1 MTRAMGLIS
10 GGLDSILAARI
21 IREQGIEV
29 IGVAFTTPF
38 FGSQGAELAA
48 QTAGI
53 PLRILDI
60 TETHLR
66 MLRSPKHGYGGN
78 MNPCIDCHT
87 LMLRE
92 AGGLMEREGGNFLF
106 TGEVLGQRP
115 MSQNKGAL
123 RIVERESGYEGR
135 VLRPLCAKLLPET
148 MAEQEGLVDRERLLA
163 ISGRSRRQQ
172 LELARRYHITEYLT
186 PAGGCLLTDPIF
198 SRRLRDL
205 FDHQAEVQS
214 RDIELLKIG
223 RHLRFSP
230 TAKMIVGRNARD
242 NERVSQ
248 LLVSEDDLLKVEEY
262 PGPLCL
268 IPYGGSEEEIQR
280 AAAICVRY
288 SDAPKAEEIT
298 VLWSR
303 AGEEKRISV
312 RSCLTSVPAG
322 LMI

>member
-1 MTRAMGLIS
+1 MTKAMGLIS

-21 IREQGIEV
+21 IIDQGIEV
-29 IGVAFTTPF
+29 VGVSFITPF
-38 FGSQGAELAA
+38 FGSQGAERAA
-48 QTAGI
+48 KALGI

-60 TETHLR
+60 TEIHLE
-66 MLRSPKHGYGGN
+66 MLRRPKHGYGRN
-78 MNPCIDCHT
+78 MNPCIDCHC

-92 AGGLMEREGGNFLF
+92 AGRVMDGEGGDFLF

-123 RIVERESGYEGR
+123 RVVERESGYEGLI
-135 VLRPLCAKLLPET
+135 LRPLSANLLPET
-148 MAEQEGLVDRERLLA
+148 LPEQLGKVDRERLLN
-163 ISGRSRRQQ
+163 ISGRARKRQM
-172 LELARRYHITEYLT
+172 ELAQRYHITDYLT
-186 PAGGCLLTDPIF
+186 PAGGCLLTDPAF
-198 SRRLRDL
+198 SRRLGDL
-205 FDHQAEVQS
+205 FHHQDDVQI

-230 TAKMIVGRNARD
+230 AVKVIVGRRAQD
-242 NERVSQ
+242 NERIVG
-248 LLVSEDDLLKVEEY
+248 LVAPGDDLLKVEAF

-268 IPYGGSEEEIQR
+268 IPYGGSMDDIER
-280 AAAICVRY
+280 AASICARY
-288 SDAPKAEEIT
+288 SDAPKDEAIS

-312 RSCLTSVPAG
+312 RSCPPSLPAE